1 MHTRK
6 HTIGR
11 NILRVFE
18 IALFFVVSVLGYGLM
33 LKTSSFSNKSKSRDH
48 DSVAFEKTVDLNGRH
63 RELRV
68 LSGTLLFPNSA
79 ATTLSHRRAAASH
92 ACAAIHP
99 LTTLARHLL
108 SGNERHSHCLDG
120 NRRLLRPCNLLE
132 QNPVLLN

>member
-6 HTIGR
+6 HSVGR
-11 NILRVFE
+11 NILRIFE
-18 IALFFVVSVLGYGLM
+18 IALFFAVSALGYGLM
-33 LKTSSFSNKSKSRDH
+33 LKASAFNTKSKSRDR
-48 DSVAFEKTVDLNGRH
+48 DSVALQNSIDLNGRH

-79 ATTLSHRRAAASH
+79 ATTLSHRRAAVSH
-92 ACAAIHP
+92 AFAAIHP
-99 LTTLARHLL
+99 VPTLARHLL

-120 NRRLLRPCNLLE
+120 NRRLPRPCNLLE